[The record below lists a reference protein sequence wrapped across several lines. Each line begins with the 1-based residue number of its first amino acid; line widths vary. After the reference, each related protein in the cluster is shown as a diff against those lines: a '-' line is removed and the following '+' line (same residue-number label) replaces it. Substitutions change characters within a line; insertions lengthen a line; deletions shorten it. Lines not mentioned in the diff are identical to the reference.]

1 MASHDNVLVCDNRHS
16 GGVFVDTCTEF
27 SPVSIDMF
35 NQCTDCELYVLET

>member
-35 NQCTDCELYVLET
+35 N